1 MKFIFVL
8 LFFFLFQSC
17 SFDKKSGIWK
27 NENIIDNK
35 TSDSFKDFET
45 LIIFNTSFNSV
56 IENDNFTFKLI
67 KPAKISEWSDI
78 YFQESNNFKNFS
90 YGGQNELILKS
101 KKLSRYNTSDYIL
114 YKKNNVIL
122 SDDRGNIINFSIN
135 QNEIIDDFNFYKK
148 HYKKIRKN
156 LNLIIQDNIV
166 FVSDNLGYLYA
177 YDLIKKKIIWAKNYE
192 IPFRSNLKIFEDK
205 LITSNQNNILY
216 FFDKNSGNILK
227 LIPTE
232 ETIAKNEF
240 ENNLSVNAESLYFLN
255 TYGSLYSIDNST
267 MRINWFI
274 NLNQSLNTNSGNIFK
289 STKIIHNKKRI
300 VISTNNTTYIVDSD
314 NGSVLFKKNFISI
327 LKPIIINNY
336 LFLITKNNFLIAM
349 DLNSGKIIY
358 SYDTN
363 QQIADFLNIKKKKA
377 EYKNFFI
384 VNNKILIFLK
394 NSYILQFNING
405 KLEKA
410 FKLKLKMKSNPI
422 FIDDKLIFLSTKKKL
437 VILS

>member
-1 MKFIFVL
+1 MFFY
-8 LFFFLFQSC
+8 FFLFQSC

-27 NENIIDNK
+27 NENIIDK

-177 YDLIKKKIIWAKNYE
+177 YDLIKK
-192 IPFRSNLKIFEDK
+192 
-205 LITSNQNNILY
+205 
-216 FFDKNSGNILK
+216 
-227 LIPTE
+227 
-232 ETIAKNEF
+232 
-240 ENNLSVNAESLYFLN
+240 
-255 TYGSLYSIDNST
+255 
-267 MRINWFI
+267 
-274 NLNQSLNTNSGNIFK
+274 
-289 STKIIHNKKRI
+289 
-300 VISTNNTTYIVDSD
+300 
-314 NGSVLFKKNFISI
+314 
-327 LKPIIINNY
+327 NY
-336 LFLITKNNFLIAM
+336 L
-349 DLNSGKIIY
+349 G
-358 SYDTN
+358 
-363 QQIADFLNIKKKKA
+363 
-377 EYKNFFI
+377 
-384 VNNKILIFLK
+384 
-394 NSYILQFNING
+394 
-405 KLEKA
+405 
-410 FKLKLKMKSNPI
+410 
-422 FIDDKLIFLSTKKKL
+422 
-437 VILS
+437 

>member
-27 NENIIDNK
+27 NENIIDK

-377 EYKNFFI
+377 EYKNFFK

-410 FKLKLKMKSNPI
+410 LKLKLKMKSNPI

>member
-27 NENIIDNK
+27 NENIIDK

-148 HYKKIRKN
+148 NYKKIRKN

-410 FKLKLKMKSNPI
+410 LKLKLKMKSNPI

>member
-122 SDDRGNIINFSIN
+122 SDDRGNIINFSIK

-148 HYKKIRKN
+148 HYKKIKKN

-394 NSYILQFNING
+394 NSYVLQFNING

-410 FKLKLKMKSNPI
+410 SKLKLKMKSNPI

>member
-45 LIIFNTSFNSV
+45 LIIFNTSFKSV

-148 HYKKIRKN
+148 YYKKIKKN

-314 NGSVLFKKNFISI
+314 NGTVLFKKNFISI

-410 FKLKLKMKSNPI
+410 SKLKLKMKSNPI